1 MDMTAIK
8 QVAITGTQHMKSLSG
23 YLDNTNSKHDV
34 LDFDSRNL
42 GDPANW
48 SREMERTRAAY
59 GHNELGRKG
68 SKCTYCYHQII
79 AFNPDECDVN
89 GGRMSEGDCMEFAR
103 EWVERYYPNQ
113 EAAWALHLEHSR
125 DGTDRYAVHIAI
137 NRTDLSTGKRLNDGR
152 ASRQRT
158 LHAARM
164 REMDGRWGLSQ
175 LERGTRNSRV
185 HARQESRGEQRARE
199 IGSKADPGFETDQD
213 HVRRVVRES
222 VREIVSSD
230 ASNKMRALNESLERR
245 GVHMRLSRDR
255 NLKERDL
262 VFEYRPTYD
271 RRDAHGRALR
281 KAAIS
286 GRKLGRGFT
295 RGGIQHALGI
305 GMATYHM
312 MERAMDDGR
321 GNEM

>member
-59 GHNELGRKG
+59 GHNEPGRKG

-89 GGRMSEGDCMEFAR
+89 GGRMSEGDCMEFAH

-199 IGSKADPGFETDQD
+199 IGRPGL
-213 HVRRVVRES
+213 RNRPGPRS
-222 VREIVSSD
+222 PGRSR
-230 ASNKMRALNESLERR
+230 KRP
-245 GVHMRLSRDR
+245 RDR
-255 NLKERDL
+255 LIRRIEQNA
-262 VFEYRPTYD
+262 RPQ
-271 RRDAHGRALR
+271 RVA
-281 KAAIS
+281 
-286 GRKLGRGFT
+286 
-295 RGGIQHALGI
+295 
-305 GMATYHM
+305 
-312 MERAMDDGR
+312 
-321 GNEM
+321 

>member
-1 MDMTAIK
+1 MTAIK
-8 QVAITGTQHMKSLSG
+8 QVAITSAQHMKSLSG
-23 YLDNTNSKHDV
+23 YLDRTSEKHDALV
-34 LDFDSRNL
+34 FDSQNL
-42 GDPANW
+42 NEPENW
-48 SREMERTRAAY
+48 GREMDRTREAY
-59 GHNELGRKG
+59 GHNEPGRKD

-79 AFNPDECDVN
+79 AFNPDECNVN
-89 GGRMSEGDCMEFAR
+89 GGRMSKGDCMEFAR
-103 EWVERYYPNQ
+103 EWVARYYPNQ
-113 EAAWALHLEHSR
+113 EAAWALHLEHSK

-152 ASRQRT
+152 ASRQKT

-164 REMDGRWGLSQ
+164 REMDERWGLSQ
-175 LERGTRNSRV
+175 LERGQRNSRV
-185 HARQESRGEQRARE
+185 HARQESRGERRARE
-199 IGSKADPGFETDQD
+199 IGLKADPGFETDQD

-222 VREIVSSD
+222 VREVA
-230 ASNKMRALNESLERR
+230 ASGAPNRMRALNEALERR

-255 NLKERDL
+255 NLGERDL

-271 RRDAHGRALR
+271 RRDGRGHAVR

-305 GMATYHM
+305 GVAVYRMA
-312 MERAMDDGR
+312 ERSMDDGR
-321 GNEM
+321 DNEM